1 MSVTLAKDEMMSK
14 SDWFDSHVIV
24 IGPDKKS
31 EETIKAALKARMAG
45 RKTTKDASKEAKEE

>member
-1 MSVTLAKDEMMSK
+1 MTMSK

-31 EETIKAALKARMAG
+31 EEIIKAALKARMVS
-45 RKTTKDASKEAKEE
+45 RKTTKDVTKEVQEE

>member
-24 IGPDKKS
+24 IGADKKS
-31 EETIKAALKARMAG
+31 EEIIKAALKARMAS
-45 RKTTKDASKEAKEE
+45 RKTTKDAIKEAEEE

>member
-1 MSVTLAKDEMMSK
+1 MSK
-14 SDWFDSHVIV
+14 LDWFDSHVIV

>member
-1 MSVTLAKDEMMSK
+1 MTMSK

-31 EETIKAALKARMAG
+31 EEIIKAALKARMVS
-45 RKTTKDASKEAKEE
+45 RKTTRDAIKDAKEE